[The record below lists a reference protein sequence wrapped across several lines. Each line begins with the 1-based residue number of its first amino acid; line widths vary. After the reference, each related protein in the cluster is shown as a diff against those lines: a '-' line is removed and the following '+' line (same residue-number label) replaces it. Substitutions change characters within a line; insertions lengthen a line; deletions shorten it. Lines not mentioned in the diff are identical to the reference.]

1 MYQQQVESIMKLRVN
16 FKYYWMWKKNMN
28 PEFVVV
34 SLDLLGCISPCHLL
48 SHFKTSMDDIFE
60 SSYVELKQ

>member
-1 MYQQQVESIMKLRVN
+1 
-16 FKYYWMWKKNMN
+16 MN
-28 PEFVVV
+28 SEFVVV

>member
-16 FKYYWMWKKNMN
+16 FKYLLNVEKNMN

>member
-1 MYQQQVESIMKLRVN
+1 
-16 FKYYWMWKKNMN
+16 MN

-34 SLDLLGCISPCHLL
+34 SLDLLACISPCHLL
-48 SHFKTSMDDIFE
+48 SHFKTNMDDIFA

>member
-1 MYQQQVESIMKLRVN
+1 
-16 FKYYWMWKKNMN
+16 MN
-28 PEFVVV
+28 PEFEVV

-48 SHFKTSMDDIFE
+48 SHFKTSMDDIFA

>member
-28 PEFVVV
+28 PEFEVV

-48 SHFKTSMDDIFE
+48 SHFKTSMDDIFA